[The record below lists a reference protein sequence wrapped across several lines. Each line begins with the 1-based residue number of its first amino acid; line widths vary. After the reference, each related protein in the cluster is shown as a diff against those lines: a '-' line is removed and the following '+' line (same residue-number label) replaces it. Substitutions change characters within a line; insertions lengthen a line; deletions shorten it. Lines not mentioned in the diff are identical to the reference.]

1 MGGAVLVTPFFLG
14 GGGRGGDFVDS
25 EILRSTICFDVVGH
39 LMLEQQPRDVSSCFN
54 F

>member
-1 MGGAVLVTPFFLG
+1 MGGAVLVAPFFFG
-14 GGGRGGDFVDS
+14 GGGDFVNS

-39 LMLEQQPRDVSSCFN
+39 LMLEPQPRDVSSCFN